1 MRKLSKFFKDVYGR
15 FDRIGVTDD
24 DIIERCMELYKY
36 SIMFSPI
43 VCPHIRP
50 IKIGFGYNMEDQLM
64 INYMKGKILF
74 NIEGMPKELTR
85 LVHVALFALC
95 AFATQ
100 GNRISEGRI
109 MVINYYR
116 MGILGSKKF
125 RDLMTKYF
133 GYVGMNLDDVPVTT
147 IDRRVVTDYRV
158 VLLDI
163 LDYHKKVDVGN
174 MSIKIDNG
182 PTFAVSELTAQRI
195 YSELVTLN
203 KFDVAV
209 TRLESGTHLF
219 ELKVDERGKEEDDG
233 LAMLDINEYVY
244 STIEKALRAL
254 REVMMKESSEN

>member
-100 GNRISEGRI
+100 GDRIAGDRGL
-109 MVINYYR
+109 VIRYYQ

-133 GYVGMNLDDVPVTT
+133 GYVSMNLDDVPVTT
-147 IDRRVVTDYRV
+147 IDRRVVTNYRD

-163 LDYHKKVDVGN
+163 LDYDGKVDVGN
-174 MSIKIDNG
+174 MSIKIDDG
-182 PTFAVSELTAQRI
+182 PTFAVSKLTAQRI

-203 KFDVAV
+203 EFDVSV
-209 TRLESGTHLF
+209 KHLESGTHF
-219 ELKVDERGKEEDDG
+219 ELKVDKRDGKEDDG
-233 LAMLDINEYVY
+233 LAMLDNNEDVY
-244 STIEKALRAL
+244 STIEKALRDL
-254 REVMMKESSEN
+254 REVMMKNPSEN